1 MPVPDGKRD
10 EGNTRMGFWKA
21 LFGRLSANTPE
32 VATDPADNPFS
43 DEDDFSARERTP
55 LPPRPLRQREE
66 DPDTLA
72 GMRRD
77 SGEEPEEDSRP
88 DEDARDQRD
97 SPRDSEEQS

>member
-1 MPVPDGKRD
+1 
-10 EGNTRMGFWKA
+10 MGFWKA
-21 LFGRLSANTPE
+21 LFGRLSTKTPE
-32 VATDPADNPFS
+32 VAPDPADNPFS

-77 SGEEPEEDSRP
+77 SGEEPEEDPRP
-88 DEDARDQRD
+88 DEDARDEREG
-97 SPRDSEEQS
+97 PRDNEGES

>member
-1 MPVPDGKRD
+1 
-10 EGNTRMGFWKA
+10 MGFWKA
-21 LFGRLSANTPE
+21 LFGRLSTKTPE
-32 VATDPADNPFS
+32 AEGDPADNPFS

-77 SGEEPEEDSRP
+77 SGEEPEGDSRP
-88 DEDARDQRD
+88 DEDARDQRED
-97 SPRDSEEQS
+97 GRDSEEES